1 MAILGEIQKK
11 SGVLIGIIALA
22 LFAFVI
28 QGLIKNSSS
37 LGKGSVNII
46 GEVDGRKI
54 ARTDFQKRV
63 ALLQKQNR
71 NMSQMQAVKTVWDQ
85 MVNEAVLNNQYD
97 KLGIKVGQ
105 DRLRELIINNPSIK
119 QAFTNQQG
127 VFDDNAL
134 ADYIDNVYK
143 NKNKNPELFA
153 QWKNFENSLIESE
166 KKKIYLDLIKAAVNP
181 TLKEGEWLYH
191 YETDAVDFKYAAVSY
206 SSIPDS
212 LVKVTKD
219 DIQAY
224 INKHKDEFK
233 ADESRDIEYVFIPLE
248 PSAKDKQKII
258 NELKAL
264 INDKEV
270 YDKEAP
276 DHKKIEKGFKNTDD
290 AEAFANK
297 YSDIKQQARYFFK
310 NQLTKTYADTLIKL
324 NTGDIFG
331 PYEIKKQVYLSKVTD
346 TKMIPDSAKAAHI
359 LIAYKGA
366 MRANPAI
373 TRDKETAKKKA
384 DSILNIVKRNPAKF
398 ADYAKKLS
406 DGPTKTKGGDLG
418 WFTYGQMVPEFNDFI
433 FTGKKGQ
440 IGLVETPFGFHII
453 KINDLT
459 QPEKAIK
466 MVSIVR
472 NVEPSQE
479 TENETFAK
487 AAQFAS
493 EALDTKDF
501 NALAKEKGFEAKP
514 VRKIGRFEDRLPG
527 IGQNRDVVR
536 WLYKSDRK
544 ISDVAKFD
552 TEKGHIIAY
561 VTNIR
566 EEGIM
571 TPEEASVIVKPKLIK
586 EKKAELIKAKFK
598 GNTLEEM
605 AKNADAKVGV
615 ATGVTLN
622 NPTIPGFG
630 REPVVV
636 AKAFALEPDKVSK
649 PIDGNRAVYV
659 IKTIKITKAS
669 DIKNYASYVEKIRKQ
684 RIAGINTDVEK
695 ALKKKADIEDNRAN
709 LYQ

>member
-37 LGKGSVNII
+37 LGKGNVNEI
-46 GEVDGRKI
+46 GEVDGLKI

-63 ALLQKQNR
+63 ALVQKQNR
-71 NMSQMQAVKTVWDQ
+71 NMTQMQAVKAVWDQ

-127 VFDDNAL
+127 VFDENAL
-134 ADYIDNVYK
+134 SDYIDQVYQ
-143 NKNKNPELFA
+143 NKNSNPELFA
-153 QWKNFENSLIESE
+153 QWKNFENSLIEAE
-166 KKKIYLDLIKAAVNP
+166 KKKIYMDMLKAAINP

-191 YETDAVDFKYAAVSY
+191 YENDAVDFKYAAVPY
-206 SSIPDS
+206 KSIPDS
-212 LVKVTKD
+212 LVKITKE

-224 INKHKDEFK
+224 INKHKEDFK
-233 ADESRDIEYVFIPLE
+233 AKESRDIEYVFIPLE
-248 PSAKDKQKII
+248 PSAKDKQKIMD
-258 NELKAL
+258 ELKAL

-270 YDKEAP
+270 YDKEAA

-290 AEAFANK
+290 AEVFANK
-297 YSDIKQQARYFFK
+297 YSDVKQQARYFFK
-310 NQLTKTYADTLIKL
+310 NQLPKEYADTLIKL
-324 NTGDIFG
+324 NKGDVFG
-331 PYEIKKQVYLSKVTD
+331 PYEMKNQVYLSKVVD

-373 TRDKETAKKKA
+373 TRDKDAAKKKA
-384 DSILNIVKRNPAKF
+384 DSILKVVKRNPAKF

-418 WFTYGQMVPEFNDFI
+418 WFTYGRMVPEFNDFV
-433 FTGKKGQ
+433 FNGKKNQ

-453 KINDLT
+453 KINDIT

-466 MVSIVR
+466 MVSIIR

-493 EALDTKDF
+493 EALETKDF
-501 NALAKEKGFEAKP
+501 NTLAKEKGFEAKP
-514 VRKIGRFEDRLPG
+514 VRKISRFEDRLPG

-544 ISDVAKFD
+544 KGDVAKFD
-552 TEKGHIIAY
+552 TEKGHIVVY
-561 VTNIR
+561 VSGIR

-571 TPEEASVIVKPKLIK
+571 TPEEASILVKPKLIK

-605 AKNADAKVGV
+605 AKNANAKIGV

-636 AKAFALEPDKVSK
+636 ARAFALQPEKVSE

-659 IKTIKITKAS
+659 IKTIKITKAA
-669 DIKNYASYVEKIRKQ
+669 DIKNYVPYVEKIRKQ
-684 RIAGINTDVEK
+684 RVAGIDRDVEK
-695 ALKKKADIEDNRAN
+695 ALKEKAEIEDNRAII
-709 LYQ
+709 YQ

>member
-37 LGKGSVNII
+37 LGKGNVNII

-54 ARTDFQKRV
+54 VRSDFQKRV
-63 ALLQKQNR
+63 ALLQKQNPR
-71 NMSQMQAVKTVWDQ
+71 ISQMQAVKSVWNQ

-97 KLGIKVGQ
+97 QLGIKVGQ
-105 DRLRELIINNPSIK
+105 DRLRELIVNNPSIK
-119 QAFTNQQG
+119 QVFTNQQG

-153 QWKNFENSLIESE
+153 QWKNFENSLIEAE
-166 KKKIYLDLIKAAVNP
+166 KQKIYMDMLKAAVNP
-181 TLKEGEWLYH
+181 TIKEGEWLYH
-191 YETDAVDFKYAAVSY
+191 FENDAVDFKYAAVPY
-206 SSIPDS
+206 RSIPDS
-212 LVKVTKD
+212 LVKVTKS

-224 INKHKDEFK
+224 INKHKDEYK
-233 ADESRDIEYVFIPLE
+233 SDESRDIEYVFIPLK

-258 NELKAL
+258 DELKLL

-290 AEAFANK
+290 AEAFANN
-297 YSDIKQQARYFFK
+297 YSDVKQQARYYFK
-310 NQLTKTYADTLIKL
+310 NQLPKDYADTLIKL
-324 NTGDIFG
+324 NKGDIFG
-331 PYEIKKQVYLSKVTD
+331 PYEMKNQVYLSKILD
-346 TKMIPDSAKAAHI
+346 TKMIPDSAKASHI

-418 WFTYGQMVPEFNDFI
+418 WFTYGQMVPEFNDFV

-440 IGLVETPFGFHII
+440 IGLVETPIGFHII

-459 QPEKAIK
+459 QPEKAVK
-466 MVSIVR
+466 MVSIIR

-501 NALAKEKGFEAKP
+501 EALAKEKGYEAKP
-514 VRKIGRFEDRLPG
+514 VKKIGRFEDRLPG
-527 IGQNRDVVR
+527 IGLNRDVVR

-544 ISDVAKFD
+544 VGNVTKFD
-552 TEKGHIIAY
+552 TDKGHIIVY
-561 VTNIR
+561 VSGIR
-566 EEGIM
+566 EEGLM
-571 TPEEASVIVKPKLIK
+571 TPEEASILVKPKLIK

-636 AKAFALEPDKVSK
+636 ARAFALEPDKVSE
-649 PIDGNRAVYV
+649 PIAGNRAVYV
-659 IKTIKITKAS
+659 IKTIKVTKAP
-669 DIKNYASYVEKIRKQ
+669 DIKNYVPYAEKLRKQ
-684 RIAGINTDVEK
+684 RIANINRDVVK
-695 ALKKKADIEDNRAN
+695 ALKEKADIEDNRAL

>member
-37 LGKGSVNII
+37 LGKGNVNVI

-63 ALLQKQNR
+63 ALVQKQNR
-71 NMSQMQAVKTVWDQ
+71 NMSQMQAVKAVWDQ

-105 DRLRELIINNPSIK
+105 DRLRDLIINNPTIK

-127 VFDDNAL
+127 VFDDNRL
-134 ADYIDNVYK
+134 SDYIDQIYQ
-143 NKNKNPELFA
+143 NKNSNPELFA
-153 QWKNFENSLIESE
+153 QWKNFENALIESE
-166 KKKIYLDLIKAAVNP
+166 KKKIYMDMLKAAINP

-191 YETDAVDFKYAAVSY
+191 YENDVVDFKYAAVPY
-206 SSIPDS
+206 RTIPDS

-233 ADESRDIEYVFIPLE
+233 ADESRDIKYVFIPLK
-248 PSAKDKQKII
+248 PSAKDKQKVID
-258 NELKAL
+258 ELKAL

-270 YDKEAP
+270 YDKDAP
-276 DHKKIEKGFKNTDD
+276 DHKKMETGFKNTDD
-290 AEAFANK
+290 AETFANK
-297 YSDIKQQARYFFK
+297 YSDIKQKAHYAFK
-310 NQLTKTYADTLIKL
+310 NQLFRKYADTLTKL
-324 NTGDIFG
+324 NKGDIFG
-331 PYEIKKQVYLSKVTD
+331 PYEVKEYIYLSKVID
-346 TKMIPDSAKAAHI
+346 TKIIPDSAKAAHI

-384 DSILNIVKRNPAKF
+384 DSILKVVKRNPLKF
-398 ADYAKKLS
+398 AEYAKKLS

-418 WFTYGQMVPEFNDFI
+418 WFTYGRMVPKFNDFI
-433 FTGKKGQ
+433 FNGKKGK

-459 QPEKAIK
+459 KPKKAIK
-466 MVSIVR
+466 LVSIAR
-472 NVEPSQE
+472 KIEPSHE

-493 EALDTKDF
+493 EALGTDKFYT
-501 NALAKEKGFEAKP
+501 LAKQKGYEAKP
-514 VRKIGRFEDRLPG
+514 VKKIGRFEDHIPG
-527 IGQNRDVVR
+527 IGQNRDLVR

-544 ISDVAKFD
+544 IGDVAKFD

-561 VTNIR
+561 VSGIR

-571 TPEEASVIVKPKLIK
+571 TPEEASYLIKPKLIK

-598 GNTLEEM
+598 GTTLEEM
-605 AKNADAKVGV
+605 AKNANAKVGT
-615 ATGVTLN
+615 ATGVSLK
-622 NPTIPGFG
+622 NPYIPGFG
-630 REPVVV
+630 KEPVVV
-636 AKAFALEPDKVSK
+636 ARAFVLQPGKVSK
-649 PIDGNRAVYV
+649 PINGNKAVY
-659 IKTIKITKAS
+659 IIETIKITKAA
-669 DIKNYASYVEKIRKQ
+669 DIKNYVPYVEKIRKE
-684 RIAGINTDVEK
+684 RIASISTDVEK
-695 ALKKKADIEDNRAN
+695 ALKEKADIEDNRAN
-709 LYQ
+709 IYQ

>member
-37 LGKGSVNII
+37 LGKGNVNVI

-63 ALLQKQNR
+63 ALVQKQNR
-71 NMSQMQAVKTVWDQ
+71 NMSQMQAVKAVWDQ

-366 MRANPAI
+366 MRANPSI

-418 WFTYGQMVPEFNDFI
+418 WFTYGQMVPEFNDFV

-493 EALDTKDF
+493 GALDTKDF

-544 ISDVAKFD
+544 VGDVAKFD

>member
-22 LFAFVI
+22 LFAFII

-37 LGKGSVNII
+37 LGKGNVNVI

-63 ALLQKQNR
+63 ALVQKQNR

-105 DRLRELIINNPSIK
+105 DRLRDLIINNPTIK

-127 VFDDNAL
+127 VFDENRL
-134 ADYIDNVYK
+134 SDYIDQVYQ
-143 NKNKNPELFA
+143 NKKSNPELFA
-153 QWKNFENSLIESE
+153 QWKNFENALIESE
-166 KKKIYLDLIKAAVNP
+166 KKKIYLDLLKAAVNP

-191 YETDAVDFKYAAVSY
+191 YENDAVDFKYAAVPY
-206 SSIPDS
+206 RTIPDS
-212 LVKVTKD
+212 LVKVTKA

-248 PSAKDKQKII
+248 PSAKDKQKIKD
-258 NELKAL
+258 ELKAL

-276 DHKKIEKGFKNTDD
+276 DHKKIEKGFKNTGD

-297 YSDIKQQARYFFK
+297 YSDVNQQALYFFK
-310 NQLTKTYADTLIKL
+310 NQLPKAYADTLIKL
-324 NTGDIFG
+324 NKGDVFG

-384 DSILNIVKRNPAKF
+384 DSILKVVKRNPDKF
-398 ADYAKKLS
+398 AEYAKKLS

-418 WFTYGQMVPEFNDFI
+418 WFTYGRMVPQFNDFI
-433 FTGKKGQ
+433 FNGKKGQ

-459 QPEKAIK
+459 QPEKAVK
-466 MVSIVR
+466 MISIVR

-479 TENETFAK
+479 TENEAFAK

-501 NALAKEKGFEAKP
+501 AALAKEKGFEAKP

-544 ISDVAKFD
+544 IGDVAKFD

-561 VTNIR
+561 VSGIR

-571 TPEEASVIVKPKLIK
+571 TPEEASVLVKPKLIK

-605 AKNADAKVGV
+605 AKSANAKVGV

-622 NPTIPGFG
+622 NPMIPGFG

-636 AKAFALEPDKVSK
+636 AKAFALQPGKVSK

-659 IKTIKITKAS
+659 IKTIKITKAA
-669 DIKNYASYVEKIRKQ
+669 DIKNYVPYVEKIRKQ
-684 RIAGINTDVEK
+684 RIAGISRDVEK
-695 ALKKKADIEDNRAN
+695 ALKDKADIEDNRAR